1 MSLETLISKIGS
13 IATSIIE
20 KVKEHKKDDDDGI
33 IHFGNNSTEPVD
45 EAGISEE
52 FGELQDTFSEEIFNN
67 KQIHRYTSEE
77 AEYKEEINSILL
89 NANIPVNLKEDL
101 APLYENLAEA
111 DNEDE
116 IASIKAEIAQV
127 YANAEKEG
135 IDGNLKGLQYD
146 LELSAMRSNHAT
158 VMKDLYEKL
167 VDASSQE
174 AKFLIHTEI
183 EAMQNRHQ
191 IEDTKTFI
199 NAYIHNS
206 GLNNEQKNDLAK
218 IYNQLLNANSEDAK
232 DSLMATLEMYCLE
245 KGIDPK
251 GEMIAGL
258 NYNVVQNEKYTVLTE
273 LYEKMGN
280 AKNENERSKIWGE
293 IELARTHFENKM
305 LPYETQ
311 MLANDLDVNNEAK
324 TSLLDHIDKL
334 QNATDENES
343 EQIIAE
349 IDLLM
354 NQAGVDTNSR
364 EYVIMQRITLN
375 IQQNK
380 ELEPLYEALANTDDI
395 NSIAEINAN
404 IEKIYQKYTP
414 LFEELN

>member
-167 VDASSQE
+167 VDASSEE

-280 AKNENERSKIWGE
+280 TKNENERSKIWGE

-354 NQAGVDTNSR
+354 KQAGVDTNSR

>member
-167 VDASSQE
+167 VDASSEE

-280 AKNENERSKIWGE
+280 AS
-293 IELARTHFENKM
+293 
-305 LPYETQ
+305 
-311 MLANDLDVNNEAK
+311 
-324 TSLLDHIDKL
+324 
-334 QNATDENES
+334 
-343 EQIIAE
+343 
-349 IDLLM
+349 
-354 NQAGVDTNSR
+354 
-364 EYVIMQRITLN
+364 QR
-375 IQQNK
+375 K
-380 ELEPLYEALANTDDI
+380 
-395 NSIAEINAN
+395 
-404 IEKIYQKYTP
+404 
-414 LFEELN
+414 